1 MNLVGLPAIEDL
13 YATYEDCTKCDLLCE
28 RRSRVVFGS
37 GSTSADIVIIG
48 EIPGLDEDTAGMP
61 FVGRPGRLLMDLLAS
76 AWPKTDELEEIKRI
90 PPQVGSDDP
99 NGPYF
104 EALRDYLDQYI
115 FWTNT
120 TCCFSGEAG
129 RSATHAEIEACK
141 DRLFRTIYAIDPML
155 ILTLG
160 KTAASTVLGKNV
172 QITTQRG
179 TLFDVRIPSPL
190 SGEDVR
196 YPMMALYS
204 PAHLLRKGDQTLVH
218 KKQGD
223 TYVTLRDLSYALSL
237 VGQHYKDAYG
247 TDFPHRPDTFTK

>member
-1 MNLVGLPAIEDL
+1 MNLVGLSAIEDL
-13 YATYEDCTKCDLLCE
+13 YATYADCTNCGLCE

-37 GSTSADIVIIG
+37 GSTSADIFIIG
-48 EIPGLDEDTAGMP
+48 EFPGVDEDAAGMP

-76 AWPKTDELEEIKRI
+76 AWPKTDELEAIKRI
-90 PPQVGSDDP
+90 PPLVGRDDP

-104 EALRDYLDQYI
+104 EALRDYLDRYI
-115 FWTNT
+115 FWTNA

-129 RSATHAEIEACK
+129 RSATHTEIEACK
-141 DRLFRTIYAIDPML
+141 DRLMRTIYAVDPMI

-160 KTAASTVLGKNV
+160 KTAASAVLGKNV

-179 TLFDVRIPSPL
+179 TLFDTRIPSPL
-190 SGEDVR
+190 SRDVVR

-204 PAHLLRKGDQTLVH
+204 PSHLLRKGDQTLVT

-223 TYVTLRDLSYALSL
+223 TYATLRDITYVLTLL
-237 VGQHYKDAYG
+237 GQHYKDAYG
-247 TDFPHRPDTFTK
+247 TTFPDRPDTFTK